1 MDRLIY
7 MDNAA
12 TTSVKPEV
20 FKQYA
25 ALFLQITMPIRQ
37 VYIILHRSQKKQLK
51 MQEQRLQI

>member
-20 FKQYA
+20 
-25 ALFLQITMPIRQ
+25 LNSMLPFLQITMPIRQ
-37 VYIILHRSQKKQLK
+37 VYIILHRSQKSS
-51 MQEQRLQI
+51 

>member
-20 FKQYA
+20 
-25 ALFLQITMPIRQ
+25 LNSMLPFLQITMPIRQ
-37 VYIILHRSQKKQLK
+37 VYITLHRSQKKQLK